1 MVFPSLNDFFTQL
14 DMIFAGVTING
25 KEMPATSEISCA
37 SGQSIPFNIEIS
49 NQSPAELSD
58 LLLSIQ
64 FYQDYQ
70 NGTTK
75 FQLETRVALSGPN
88 K

>member
-1 MVFPSLNDFFTQL
+1 MTEFSLNFKCYSPFL
-14 DMIFAGVTING
+14 RLGVSING
-25 KEMPATSEISCA
+25 KEMPSTSEIACTT
-37 SGQSIPFNIEIS
+37 GQSIPFHIEIE
-49 NQSPAELSD
+49 NQSPAELKD
-58 LLLSIQ
+58 LTLSIQ

-70 NGTTK
+70 NGTSK